1 MPSDLQTL
9 MFTISGD
16 ADLIGTLHSVSMPTE
31 WDRLFREVWPTP
43 DDREGKRVPYSS
55 LGDAL
60 RLLFPG
66 IAHVSRMNMDLSKEP
81 WLFAWERP
89 GADQFMALMRAWVKT
104 EAQSEDTDSVVS
116 RLEWSDLEWT
126 TQELRFG
133 QHDHHDNGSPKLD
146 PIQFDLL
153 PDLICAELAGRGMIV
168 DGRPL
173 TFRRAYEGREP
184 CLLSWP
190 AIESTRGKS
199 SWYWSYVLTPK
210 ILTAP
215 GNPEPLLSISTSVR
229 KWASRSLRSNNGF
242 YNLPFRENT
251 TVYVE
256 VPSRWF
262 SATSHDR
269 GHSLVGLQ
277 VRLEPDKDDVERR
290 WRPGWVNSVER
301 SLNRLAAEP
310 RLPDARELVE
320 DPIRFLNRELG
331 AMGITLG
338 NTDTAHPVSDG
349 VPLSDRRDIFRGV
362 SDMLHPSGF
371 NPLEVSTRVNMR
383 ARRVSTLRAANY
395 VDTPGSDIVR
405 SVQPGIGDCIRFEV
419 WYQTKLTR
427 NAIRNEIWDRILK
440 GSREGLP
447 TSDRMIVAGTDIEI
461 QYRKLG
467 DLGSELSGSRG
478 SADERIRQ
486 IQDAVGV
493 VGYPSAC
500 LVELHGQERFAGRRG
515 SDPKEAL
522 RRGLAATGRLSQ
534 FVTPLSADDQVG
546 TERVKNAVADML
558 RQMGSLP
565 GSPIDSMPSRSDF
578 PSDLQVLA
586 VWVHRKNGLP
596 VLVHLASSEQVDAGA
611 NTIGVM
617 LPTGRTGGEW
627 YSYPG
632 ALLEIGAGALRNIP
646 RTSVRGVLKKM
657 LSEFADSSFVK
668 GVPLLMLC
676 DAVNLRSRVWPELQ
690 NQRLEFGRAANV
702 PWNTAGL
709 KPRLARVNV
718 NDDELPQWFGVDI
731 ESDESLPWSSGL
743 FKAQTDNVYF
753 SVAPKS
759 KTMKSSSRGRSK
771 RERPYDNHALTRAKE
786 IVLIQLN
793 EGDEPDE
800 WANAVHRMRE
810 MASHFDDA
818 LELPLPLHLAA
829 KTEEY
834 IPDSGGRGRRS
845 GRR

>member
-9 MFTISGD
+9 MFTMSREV
-16 ADLIGTLHSVSMPTE
+16 DLSGTLHSVSMPTE
-31 WDRLFREVWPTP
+31 WDRLFGEVWPTP
-43 DDREGKRVPYSS
+43 NDREGRRVPYSS

-89 GADQFMALMRAWVKT
+89 GADQFMALMRAWIRT
-104 EAQSEDTDSVVS
+104 ETRCGDTDSVVS
-116 RLEWSDLEWT
+116 RLKWSDLEWT

-153 PDLICAELAGRGMIV
+153 PDLICAELAGREVIV

-215 GNPEPLLSISTSVR
+215 GNPKPLLSISTSVR
-229 KWASRSLRSNNGF
+229 KWASRSLKSNNGF

-251 TVYVE
+251 TVHVE

-262 SATSHDR
+262 SGTSHDR
-269 GHSLVGLQ
+269 GHSLVGLNM
-277 VRLEPDKDDVERR
+277 RLEPDKVDGERK
-290 WRPGWVNSVER
+290 WSPGWVNSVEQI
-301 SLNRLAAEP
+301 LNRIAAEP
-310 RLPDARELVE
+310 RLPDAATLVE
-320 DPIRFLNRELG
+320 DPTRFLNRELG
-331 AMGITLG
+331 SMGITLR
-338 NTDTAHPVSDG
+338 NSYTAHPVSHG
-349 VPLSDRRDIFRGV
+349 VPLSDRRDIFKSV
-362 SDMLHPSGF
+362 SELLHPHGF
-371 NPLEVSTRVNMR
+371 SALEISRRINVR
-383 ARRVSTLRAANY
+383 ARRASTLRTTNY
-395 VDTPGSDIVR
+395 GDTPGGDVVR
-405 SVQPGIGDCIRFEV
+405 SIRPGVGDQTRFEV
-419 WYQTKLTR
+419 WYQSEPTR

-447 TSDRMIVAGTDIEI
+447 SSDKMTVAGTDIEV
-461 QYRKLG
+461 QYRELG

-478 SADERIRQ
+478 SADKRAQQ
-486 IQDAVGV
+486 ILDAAGTVGTPV
-493 VGYPSAC
+493 AC
-500 LVELHGQERFAGRRG
+500 LIELHGQEHFAGRRG

-522 RRGLAATGRLSQ
+522 RRGLAATGRISQ
-534 FVTPLSADDQVG
+534 FVTPLSANDQGG

-565 GSPIDSMPSRSDF
+565 GSPIDSMHSRSDF
-578 PSDLQVLA
+578 PSDLQILA

-596 VLVHLASSEQVDAGA
+596 VLVHLASSKQVDKGA
-611 NTIGVM
+611 NPVGVM
-617 LPTGRTGGEW
+617 LPTGRVGGEW

-632 ALLEIGAGALRNIP
+632 ALLKIGAGEFRDIP

-657 LSEFADSSFVK
+657 LSAFADSSFVRDI
-668 GVPLLMLC
+668 PLLMLC

-690 NQRLEFGRAANV
+690 NQKLHLGRAADV
-702 PWNTAGL
+702 PWNTAAL

-718 NDDELPQWFGVDI
+718 NDVELPQWFGVDI
-731 ESDESLPWSSGL
+731 ESDDSLPWSSGM
-743 FKAQTDNVYF
+743 FKGQADNVYF

-759 KTMKSSSRGRSK
+759 KTMKSNSHGRSK
-771 RERPYDNHALTRAKE
+771 RERPFDNHALTRAKE
-786 IVLIQLN
+786 IVLVQLY
-793 EGDEPDE
+793 EGDDPDE

-810 MASHFDDA
+810 MASHFDGG

-829 KTEEY
+829 RTEEY
-834 IPDSGGRGRRS
+834 IPDSGGRGTRSRR
-845 GRR
+845 R